1 MENTEHKLKLHLV
14 VIKKPCDLENAR
26 AEAKEY
32 IFNPKN
38 NYYRET
44 KTSYR
49 FRNIA
54 KTKFI
59 KGSFKTKRIN
69 KNVSLIFGLLKP
81 EFEHLEGAGFFDFIK
96 KPFQSVKSFFAP
108 RVGYNNTST
117 KNLNDYGNLPVVR
130 LMIARTP
137 ILSVLDKAINL
148 ISFGKWGQLKK
159 EYSFDKL
166 FHLQLIANLGN
177 KNLVIEKNE
186 VININTNFSQSANT
200 ETLDV
205 PLNNKNFTVNSML
218 NKTQQRLGDKIYF
231 SYDGFENNCQ
241 RYVKECLI
249 SEDLYTEEAKNFLF
263 QDVSE
268 LAKKMP
274 QYTKKIMNTLTTTG
288 AIANKLMGKG
298 EEMPLGKEFEM
309 DTKDHNKK
317 LTKFEKESHDNET
330 IEEVLE
336 GLKTL
341 SSSSLAH
348 IEKIES
354 MLKKHGGSAKSAGF
368 IRAIMAGKNKDK
380 KEQFEKFNKEGFDE
394 FKLNQSTSN
403 VIKNLF
409 KDKTYKDFVLIFSYP
424 ASNDLYNTKK
434 TKEVYLNDKETAKKA
449 LEQVE
454 ELIFNEKNFMNALH
468 KSFPNYEDLD
478 EINKALYKQRYRQAI
493 ISTILSKY
501 YDGMKPIKNSLTEDM
516 DNRMKNSYIA
526 WRQKAKMTKKN
537 KEKNEDFLNQ
547 LKNVKEGEEL
557 ELPIPDNKKPDE
569 EKIKKEMK
577 DNKPKKIKKNE
588 FETSPERLAINDALT
603 QYLKKKGNEKIG
615 AGFWSN
621 PGEFILKS
629 LGNLGK
635 KAVTGTIN
643 TFNKMANDEVQKENL
658 YKERNRQANQ
668 SRGAIDSVTGLPTSE
683 PMY

>member
-1 MENTEHKLKLHLV
+1 MENSEHKLKLHAV
-14 VIKKPCDLENAR
+14 IIKKPCELSEAK
-26 AEAKEY
+26 AEAREY
-32 IFNPKN
+32 IPNPKN
-38 NYYRET
+38 NFYRET
-44 KTSYR
+44 KSSYR
-49 FRNIA
+49 FRAIP

-59 KGSFKTKRIN
+59 RGGFKTKKIN
-69 KNVSLIFGLLKP
+69 KNTSLIFGILKP

-96 KPFQSVKSFFAP
+96 KPFQAVKTFFAP
-108 RVGYNNTST
+108 RVGYNNVST
-117 KNLNDYGNLPVVR
+117 KNLNEWGNLPIVR

-137 ILSVLDKAINL
+137 ILNVLDKAINL

-205 PLNNKNFTVNSML
+205 ELGDKKFTVNEML
-218 NKTQQRLGDKIYF
+218 NKTQQRLGDKLYF
-231 SYDGFENNCQ
+231 SYDGFTNNCQ
-241 RYVKECLI
+241 NYIKECLI
-249 SEDLYTEEAKNFLF
+249 SEDLYSEKAKDFLF

-274 QYTKKIMNTLTTTG
+274 AYSKTIMNALTTTG

-354 MLKKHGGSAKSAGF
+354 MLKKEGGSAKSAGF
-368 IRAIMAGKNKDK
+368 IRAIMAGKNK
-380 KEQFEKFNKEGFDE
+380 EHEGQFKKFNKDGFDE
-394 FKLNQSTSN
+394 LKLNQASEN
-403 VIKNLF
+403 VIKNNF
-409 KDKTYKDFVLIFSYP
+409 KDKSYKDFVLLFSYP
-424 ASNDLYNTKK
+424 ASNGLYNIAK
-434 TKEVYLNDKETAKKA
+434 TKEIYLNDKTKANQA

-454 ELIFNEKNFMNALH
+454 ELIFNEGNFMSGL
-468 KSFPNYEDLD
+468 KKLFPNYDELD
-478 EINKALYKQRYRQAI
+478 EEDKELYKQKYRQAI

-501 YDGMKPIKNSLTEDM
+501 YDGMKPIKNAITQEM
-516 DNRMKNSYIA
+516 ENRIKASYIA
-526 WRQKAKMTKKN
+526 WRQKASMTKKN
-537 KEKNEDFLNQ
+537 KSKNEAFLKQIENM
-547 LKNVKEGEEL
+547 KEGEEL
-557 ELPIPDNKKPDE
+557 ELPMGDKEKPDE
-569 EKIKKEMK
+569 AKIKKEMK
-577 DNKPKKIKKNE
+577 DNKPKKMKKSE
-588 FETSPERLAINDALT
+588 FMASKERSEINDALT
-603 QYLKKKGNEKIG
+603 EYLKKKGNGKIG
-615 AGFWSN
+615 AGFWSH
-621 PGEFILKS
+621 PGDFIFKS

-635 KAVTGTIN
+635 KAISGTIN
-643 TFNKMANDEVQKENL
+643 TFNKMANDEVEKEGV

-668 SRGAIDSVTGLPTSE
+668 NSGGIDSVTGLPKSE
-683 PMY
+683 PRY